1 MEWIKKHKIISG
13 VIGFIILISL
23 IGLGNGGDKTSNTVA
38 QQNTISSSPTSS
50 IEVTTKPQPTY
61 LTTKQVIQGLDLF
74 FKLEKIGDVGG
85 GIAWDGINKDTGSRV
100 RIITDSKIQDKVT
113 KIYVWAKMKGTDE
126 TTNKVSFF
134 ILKQIATNTVP
145 ESIDWLSTSYAKV
158 IKDPGSSEEKVFGD
172 KLINVGYADIT
183 SQLTF
188 LEEVNY

>member
-1 MEWIKKHKIISG
+1 MDWIKKHKIISG

-23 IGLGNGGDKTSNTVA
+23 IGLGHVGDKTSNTVT
-38 QQNTISSSPTSS
+38 QQNTASSSPTTTT
-50 IEVTTKPQPTY
+50 EVKITPQPTY
-61 LTTKQVIQGLDLF
+61 LTTKQAVQGLDLF

-100 RIITDSKIQDKVT
+100 RIITDGKIQDKVT
-113 KIYVWAKMKGTDE
+113 KIYVWANMKGTDE
-126 TTNKVSFF
+126 TTNRVSFF

-145 ESIDWLSTSYAKV
+145 ESIDWLSSSYTKV
-158 IKDPGSSEEKVFGD
+158 IKDPGSSEEKVFGN

-188 LEEVNY
+188 LEEVHY